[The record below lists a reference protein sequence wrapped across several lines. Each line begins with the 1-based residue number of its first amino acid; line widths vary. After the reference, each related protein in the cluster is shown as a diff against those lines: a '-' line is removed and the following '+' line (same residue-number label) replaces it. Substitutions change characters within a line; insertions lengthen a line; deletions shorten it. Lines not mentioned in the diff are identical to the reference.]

1 MAKTERK
8 RPAAPAVGIAETI
21 ITASSQLLQGLGRET
36 YAITYKD
43 WQDELWE
50 YYVTVGEFGAVMDW
64 FAAGFGRMHLR
75 AAVWKKDATEPTFIT
90 EGPAA
95 ELVREL
101 VATAKGG
108 ETQFLRSWGK
118 HLSIAGVGYLVRQNW
133 PDGRITHDVKSADVV
148 KRSARQFPER
158 GTPEGKLLSTY
169 DIRVAP
175 DEWVTL
181 DPNDSFVARIFDPD
195 PRYDYLPTSMTR
207 AARATL
213 REIDLINRAI
223 TATLLSRIAFN
234 GILLIPTEA
243 TFPVNPQFKD
253 APDPWIAEII
263 QYASRGIKDPGAP
276 SAAIPFPMR
285 VGAEHIDMIKH
296 LVLSTGMDPK
306 IIDARKSAVERLS
319 EQLPA
324 PPEAMSGISDL
335 NHWNAATQTEEN
347 VKMYFAPPMEL
358 LVGGLTASWLYPLL
372 ESMGQPTTDEK
383 GQQIVVWYDA
393 TDLTTDPDNSENAT
407 IGADSVRITDE
418 AWRATAGFSD
428 DDKPSDEEK
437 KLQILTQL
445 AAKGTSIPDSFW
457 LLFPEEK
464 KKMDAIA
471 PPPPVLVPGD
481 PNSPGAGRA
490 GNAVGPSASAKPAP
504 GKEPAVKAKP

>member
-1 MAKTERK
+1 MAKRERT
-8 RPAAPAVGIAETI
+8 RPAANAPTIAETI

-50 YYVTVGEFGAVMDW
+50 YYFTVGEFGAVMDW

-75 AAVWKKDATEPTFIT
+75 AAVWERDATEPTFLE

-101 VATAKGG
+101 VMTAKGG

-118 HLSIAGVGYLVRQNW
+118 HLSIAGVGYLVRQNR

-158 GTPEGKLLSTY
+158 GTPDGRLLSTY

-195 PRYDYLPTSMTR
+195 PRFDYLPTSMTR

-243 TFPVNPQFKD
+243 TFPVPPQFKD
-253 APDPWIAEII
+253 APDPFIAELIH
-263 QYASRGIKDPGAP
+263 YASRGIKDPGSP
-276 SAAIPFPMR
+276 SAAIPFPLR
-285 VGAEHIDMIKH
+285 VGSEHIEMIKH

-306 IIDARKSAVERLS
+306 IVEARTAAVERLS

-358 LVGGLTASWLYPLL
+358 LVGGLTSDWLYPLL
-372 ESMGQPTTDEK
+372 ESMGQPTMDAD
-383 GQQIVVWYDA
+383 GNQIVVWYDA
-393 TDLTTDPDNSENAT
+393 TDLTTDPDNSENA
-407 IGADSVRITDE
+407 IAGVDRILISDE
-418 AWRATAGFSD
+418 AWRTTAGFSEE
-428 DDKPSDEEK
+428 DKPSDEEFKTLLLK
-437 KLQILTQL
+437 KLAHNGQPV
-445 AAKGTSIPDSFW
+445 PDSFY

-464 KKMDAIA
+464 AKMDKIN
-471 PPPPVLVPGD
+471 PPPPVLD
-481 PNSPGAGRA
+481 PNSPGADKA
-490 GNAVGPSASAKPAP
+490 GKAVGPSAPAKSAP